1 MCLVFDT
8 SSSDKGSTKVDKEKK
23 QQDLQLLNEVWKV
36 VTKFT
41 DPTVIIF
48 SIALRNISFK

>member
-48 SIALRNISFK
+48 SIAQINISFK